1 MIVEGESDKVVS
13 DMEASLKKRVV
24 SEFLCVEKNDPPMF
38 TDACWMFM
46 EAKQDVST
54 VRQWVVHFSGS
65 DSGSPLL
72 VQIFMNVACRLLFIA
87 GENA

>member
-38 TDACWMFM
+38 TDAC
-46 EAKQDVST
+46 
-54 VRQWVVHFSGS
+54 
-65 DSGSPLL
+65 
-72 VQIFMNVACRLLFIA
+72 
-87 GENA
+87 